1 MGMGT
6 VEAGVRPGYRWR
18 RARCA
23 SVLFIALIGLAGACA
38 IVPKNRRQ
46 HLADPT
52 MQPDEDRLHRRAATK
67 LHTVREGAAGG
78 DGEPAGGGCGCS
90 N

>member
-1 MGMGT
+1 MK
-6 VEAGVRPGYRWR
+6 VRALW
-18 RARCA
+18 
-23 SVLFIALIGLAGACA
+23 VIALVLLVLSACR
-38 IVPKNRRQ
+38 IVPRNRRQ

-52 MQPDEDRLHRRAATK
+52 MQPDEDVLRDKAHSK
-67 LHTVREGAAGG
+67 LHTAREGAAGG

>member
-1 MGMGT
+1 MSRLF
-6 VEAGVRPGYRWR
+6 ALLL
-18 RARCA
+18 CLLA
-23 SVLFIALIGLAGACA
+23 SCA

-46 HLADPT
+46 ALADPT
-52 MQPDEDRLHRRAATK
+52 MKSDEDVLRDRAHAK
-67 LHTVREGAAGG
+67 LHASREGAAGG

>member
-1 MGMGT
+1 MQFRGLW
-6 VEAGVRPGYRWR
+6 V
-18 RARCA
+18 
-23 SVLFIALIGLAGACA
+23 IAIAMALAVGACR

-52 MQPDEDRLHRRAATK
+52 MQPNEDTLRQRSHAK
-67 LHTVREGAAGG
+67 IHTAREGAAGG